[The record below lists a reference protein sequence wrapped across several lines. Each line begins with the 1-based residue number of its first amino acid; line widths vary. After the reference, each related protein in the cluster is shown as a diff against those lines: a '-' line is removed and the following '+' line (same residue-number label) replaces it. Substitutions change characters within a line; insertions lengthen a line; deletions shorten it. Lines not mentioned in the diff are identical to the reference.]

1 MTGKRPRRWLR
12 WTAAVLL
19 LGVAALAFA
28 GWLFVRDRERVAA
41 LVVAQV
47 RDSFGLELTIG
58 GDASVDWVPPG
69 ITLQDVALRFR
80 GQQLLQARELAA
92 SVPWRTLWT
101 RELHL
106 ASLKLVRV
114 DMDTD
119 AVAAYLAS
127 RRDDGPP
134 APLQWPR
141 LDTILV
147 VDDATVRSAGSAP
160 IELSFRIERL
170 APELPVNA
178 LVTVK
183 QAGHAVRVELYGT
196 QAAGPGLAL
205 DPARIVLS
213 PVGDGA
219 TVDFEGSLR
228 FAAANDWRI
237 VGKLA
242 CPEIEAWLAAF
253 VPGLPI
259 GRRLEL
265 DVDVRR
271 ASTLALR
278 AKGAIG
284 DSRVDADLAGIA
296 LPAED
301 GAAAWLALATS
312 SALRGSAKVDRW
324 QVGDVQLEGI
334 ELRAGEE
341 AAK

>member
-12 WTAAVLL
+12 WTASVLL

-47 RDSFGLELTIG
+47 RESSGLDLVVEG
-58 GDASVDWVPPG
+58 GASLDWLPPG
-69 ITLQDVALRFR
+69 IRLRDVALRFE
-80 GQQLLQARELAA
+80 GKPLLQARELAA

-101 RELHL
+101 REPHL
-106 ASLKLVRV
+106 SALELVGADV
-114 DMDTD
+114 DSD
-119 AVAAYLAS
+119 AVTAYLDS

-160 IELSFRIERL
+160 VAFSIRIERL

-178 LVTVK
+178 VVTVK
-183 QAGHAVRVELYGT
+183 QAEHAVRVELYGT
-196 QAAGPGLAL
+196 RAAGPGLAL
-205 DPARIVLS
+205 DPARLVLS

-219 TVDFEGSLR
+219 TVEFEGKLR
-228 FAAANDWRI
+228 FAAASDWRI

-242 CPEIEAWLAAF
+242 CPEIDAWLAAF

-259 GRRLEL
+259 GKQFEL

-296 LPAED
+296 LPAD
-301 GAAAWLALATS
+301 GGAAAWLALATS
-312 SALRGSAKVDRW
+312 SALRGSATVDRW
-324 QVGDVQLEGI
+324 QVGEVRLEGI

-341 AAK
+341 AGK